1 MRLLLDTHVFLWLI
15 TADKRL
21 PEKMRDDIL
30 DWDSDVYLSV
40 VSMWEIAVKHHRGRL
55 PLPEPPETY
64 LTALRRRHGIIGLPL
79 EESDVLQLAKLPPI
93 HGDPFDRMLVCQALA
108 RDLTIATVDEL
119 VQAYPARVYERHRK

>member
-15 TADKRL
+15 TADERL

-30 DWDSDVYLSV
+30 DWNNDVYLSV
-40 VSMWEIAVKHHRGRL
+40 VSVWEITVKHHRGKL

-64 LTALRRRHGIIGLPL
+64 LAAQRRKHGIIGLPL
-79 EESDVLQLAKLPPI
+79 EESDVFQLAKLPSI

-108 RDLTIATVDEL
+108 RDLIIATVDEI
-119 VQAYPARVYERHRK
+119 VRAYPALTYERHRE

>member
-15 TADKRL
+15 TADERL

-30 DWDSDVYLSV
+30 DWNNDVYLSV
-40 VSMWEIAVKHHRGRL
+40 VSVWEITVKHYQGRL

-64 LTALRRRHGIIGLPL
+64 LAEQRRKHGIIGLPL
-79 EESDVLQLAKLPPI
+79 EESDVFQLAKLPSI

-108 RDLTIATVDEL
+108 RDLTIATVDEI
-119 VQAYPARVYERHRK
+119 VRAYPALTYERHRE